1 MSSELI
7 NRISIKKDGVY
18 ISTHSSNDTAP
29 YTSAKMDFLTKVYNE
44 NGQRG
49 LDKEIIDM
57 CFSYYQLRGSHKS
70 VIPYSNA
77 INEAINNKNFINIRK
92 EYEELDS
99 KAFSIANRFDE
110 YKNLTEDESKKM
122 YSELKPKL
130 KKLRDERNEFVADL
144 VERER
149 RKIIGPKEIAEGIYE
164 IIPVHNV
171 EEGVGEIYSEYM
183 NFNCKMGTIIYE
195 KRLGNL
201 LQSPEI
207 MRISEYQELIDKRG
221 VENISGAKEFI
232 KFIKKYPDIYEEGI
246 KNTFPDFGSNTYKG
260 IYYSVMDDC
269 DENKG
274 GYYVEL
280 YKVIDENT
288 QDIDFDNRL
297 DYFVIHIDNEYEMH
311 HPDEIVKEYIDT
323 YLIELKNENNEE
335 NSR

>member
-7 NRISIKKDGVY
+7 DRITIKKDGVY
-18 ISTHSSNDTAP
+18 ISTHSSNDSLP
-29 YTSAKMDFLTKVYNE
+29 YTSVKVDSLTKTYNE

-57 CFSYYQLRGSHKS
+57 CFSYCELRGNHKS
-70 VIPYSNA
+70 IIPYFRA
-77 INEAINNKNFINIRK
+77 INKAMDDQNFIDIIK
-92 EYEELDS
+92 EYQKLNS

-110 YKNLTEDESKKM
+110 YEDLTEDESKKM
-122 YSELKPKL
+122 YNELKPKL
-130 KKLRDERNEFVADL
+130 KKLIDERNEFVVDL
-144 VERER
+144 VEKER
-149 RKIIGPKEIAEGIYE
+149 RKIIRPKEIAKGIYE

-171 EEGVGEIYSEYM
+171 KEGLGEIYSEYM

-207 MRISEYQELIDKRG
+207 IRISEYQELINKRG

-246 KNTFPDFGSNTYKG
+246 KNTCPDFGSNTYKG
-260 IYYSVMDDC
+260 IYYTVMDDC

-274 GYYVEL
+274 GYFVEL

-297 DYFVIHIDNEYEMH
+297 DYMVIHIDNEYEMH
-311 HPDEIVKEYIDT
+311 HPDEVVREYIDT